1 MSEEKRKDVTVAN
14 KVVVSFA
21 DKKKK
26 SGKAKDS
33 KDYEAMLLDMLR
45 MEFEQ

>member
-1 MSEEKRKDVTVAN
+1 MSEEKRKDIAGAS

-26 SGKAKDS
+26 SEKARDT